1 MQVIVLTVRNSQ
13 GFRQKL
19 KTSMRA
25 SERHATFVCL
35 SKTEFSGLIQR
46 ELKKL
51 QERKGRPLEP
61 FREGGR

>member
-1 MQVIVLTVRNSQ
+1 MQVIVLTVRDSQ

-19 KTSMRA
+19 KTK
-25 SERHATFVCL
+25 HARLGKARDIHL
-35 SKTEFSGLIQR
+35 SVQNRVLGAIQR